1 MNKSF
6 FYEASNINSDYSKIM
21 FVIHYTGSYYI
32 ESFLII
38 QPIWSETLARCLNWS
53 GLHLAACNR
62 RLTLKGWFVW
72 FFYYVTMTFWASLFG
87 TALEPGFLC
96 LPDSPFFKCVFHL
109 PWSKYDTCSSRHCIC
124 ILRRKKR
131 KDGWTVCLPF
141 RSFLRSFPQ
150 RFCFSFH
157 VVYLLLVSPDL
168 LLPFSILLCALADWP
183 VQTASRHPL
192 PSGFQGKLQPR
203 VLCEASGR
211 YWKQMG
217 TAEKSEVE

>member
-1 MNKSF
+1 MKGVGISRNWTITHF
-6 FYEASNINSDYSKIM
+6 LTLRIGLGA
-21 FVIHYTGSYYI
+21 VIVPVGV
-32 ESFLII
+32 
-38 QPIWSETLARCLNWS
+38 
-53 GLHLAACNR
+53 

-150 RFCFSFH
+150 CFCFSFH

-183 VQTASRHPL
+183 VQTASMHPL

-203 VLCEASGR
+203 VLCEASRDTGSR
-211 YWKQMG
+211 WEWQRRVRLNNYFL
-217 TAEKSEVE
+217 SSSPLVH